1 MDINNKETM
10 IQFKSVFKNYGKVQV
25 LKGINLSIYKKEI
38 VCLVGLSGSGK
49 TTLLRTINRLNDVDS
64 GNVYIEGQD
73 ILSKTLF
80 ELRSKIGYVIQS
92 AGLFDHMDIEQNLM
106 LVRKVQLK
114 RNIMLLKEEYKD
126 KKDKESKVELKNKID
141 NEKKEGQYSE
151 KVFSKNILNF
161 FKRLHL
167 REEILYKKPY
177 QISGGQKQRI
187 GIIRALLV
195 DSEIILMDEPFSAL
209 DPIVRKELQILM
221 KKISKEYEKTI
232 ILVSHDPE
240 EALYLGDRIVL
251 LDKGKI
257 KFEGKEE
264 DVRESQ
270 DKFIRKFF
278 LLDSDEESIEDMEVK
293 ND

>member
-1 MDINNKETM
+1 MEKNNYEYM
-10 IQFKSVFKNYGKVQV
+10 IQFKKVFKNYGKVQV
-25 LKGINLSIYKKEI
+25 LKGINLNVEKKQV

-64 GNVYIEGQD
+64 GTVLIEGKD

-114 RNIMLLKEEYKD
+114 RNIILLKEEYKD
-126 KKDKESKVELKNKID
+126 KKDKQSKAELKKKI
-141 NEKKEGQYSE
+141 EIERKEGQYSE
-151 KVFSKNILNF
+151 EKFKKNILNF

-167 REEILYKKPY
+167 KEEILLKKPY
-177 QISGGQKQRI
+177 QISGGQKQRV

-209 DPIVRKELQILM
+209 DPIVRKELQILV

-240 EALYLGDRIVL
+240 EALFLGDKIVL

-264 DVRESQ
+264 EVRNSE

-278 LLDSDEESIEDMEVK
+278 LLDSDEESIEDMEAK

>member
-1 MDINNKETM
+1 MEKNNHEYM
-10 IQFKSVFKNYGKVQV
+10 IQFKNVFKNYGKVQV
-25 LKGINLSIYKKEI
+25 LKGINLNVEKKQV

-64 GNVYIEGQD
+64 GTVLIEGKD

-114 RNIMLLKEEYKD
+114 RNLMLLKEEYKD
-126 KKDKESKVELKNKID
+126 RKDKESKSELKKKIEI
-141 NEKKEGQYSE
+141 EKKEGQYSE
-151 KVFSKNILNF
+151 EKFKKNILNF

-167 REEILYKKPY
+167 KEEILLKKPY
-177 QISGGQKQRI
+177 QISGGQKQRV

-209 DPIVRKELQILM
+209 DPIVRKELQILV

-240 EALYLGDRIVL
+240 EALFLGDKIVL

-264 DVRESQ
+264 EVRNSE